1 MRMKMLFATAVV
13 LFSLTA
19 GGSALAQSPSRP
31 PTAAAP
37 LSFKVLADRMTSMFP
52 AVTTDV
58 VEVAGTKVTLAAGR
72 SDGLQP
78 GVELTLFREGRE
90 IYHPTT
96 KKLLGRT
103 EETIGRVSV
112 TDVLE
117 NYSVGTIVD
126 GSGARAGDR
135 ARVSAGKAPLTVVPL
150 TTGPRAPVV
159 EAATYELIQEL
170 ERTGRFQ
177 ILLGDAVGVWMNQE
191 RIAAPEF
198 ARGNGVATAAQRFKI
213 ANLLVLHFTTVENK
227 PFMDARLFSGTFAA
241 PLVSTAFF
249 VPPSVKPR
257 TDQAFSGS
265 QSGQGNVRVEQRSLL
280 ARLLSGNFEPNAYS
294 ASAASIPLR
303 SLATLPF
310 TVISMDVA
318 VSPSDKMPRIVVT
331 EGNRVFL
338 YRLNNLTLEPEWT
351 YDRRSVGS
359 ILTVQF
365 ADLNADGVL
374 DVVVNRQDAKAG
386 MLSYILTTE
395 AGRPSLIVN
404 DVPMMMLAVDENGD
418 GVNRTLFT
426 QKYNDQTF
434 WTKGAVTRY
443 VLKDRDV
450 TPAGTVRVDDTFRV
464 TGAAFSNIGGKELR
478 VLAFV
483 DEGQRLKL
491 VAGGQEVWRS
501 QTTVGGGL
509 AQARLQI
516 PMLQTFVDK
525 YFKMEPNPVPV
536 DLDADGT
543 QEIVVPINEDE
554 AGRMAVVFKGP
565 VGYRVQVVSS
575 GFEGMVT
582 GLGAI
587 PGDGSPSLIAA
598 VVKRSGLL
606 FKTGGDTQLIM
617 TVSE

>member
-1 MRMKMLFATAVV
+1 MKMLFATAVV
-13 LFSLTA
+13 LVSLTA
-19 GGSALAQSPSRP
+19 GGSALAQSSSSRQA
-31 PTAAAP
+31 TAAAP
-37 LSFKVLADRMTSMFP
+37 LSFKVLADRLTSMFP

-58 VEVAGTKVTLAAGR
+58 VEVAGPKVTLAAGR
-72 SDGLQP
+72 SEGVQA

-103 EETIGRVSV
+103 EEAIGRVSV
-112 TDVLE
+112 TDVFE
-117 NYSVGTIVD
+117 NYSVGVIVD
-126 GSGARAGDR
+126 GTGARAGDR
-135 ARVSAGKAPLTVVPL
+135 ARVSAGKAPLTIVPL
-150 TTGPRAPVV
+150 SSGPRAPIM

-177 ILLGDAVGVWMNQE
+177 ILLGDAVAVWMNQE
-191 RIAAPEF
+191 RIAAPDF
-198 ARGNGVATAAQRFKI
+198 ARGTGVAAAAQRFKV
-213 ANLLVLHFTTVENK
+213 ANLLVLHFTTVEGK
-227 PFMDARLFSGTFAA
+227 PFMDGNLFSGTFAA
-241 PLVSTAFF
+241 PLVSTALF
-249 VPPSVKPR
+249 VPPSVKPK

-265 QSGQGNVRVEQRSLL
+265 QGGQGNVRVEQRSLL

-310 TVISMDVA
+310 TVVSMDIA
-318 VSPSDKMPRIVVT
+318 VSPSDKMPRIVLT
-331 EGNRVFL
+331 EGSRVFL

-374 DVVVNRQDAKAG
+374 EVVVNRQDYKAG

-395 AGRPSLIVN
+395 AGRPAVIVN
-404 DVPMMMLAVDENGD
+404 DLPMMMLAVDENGD

-426 QKYNDQTF
+426 QKYSDQTF

-450 TPAGTVRVDDTFRV
+450 APAGTVQVDYDFRV
-464 TGAAFSNIGGKELR
+464 AGAAFSNIGGKDLR

-483 DEGQRLKL
+483 DESQRLKL

-501 QTTVGGGL
+501 QTSVGGGL

-525 YFKMEPNPVPV
+525 HFKIEPNPLPV
-536 DLDADGT
+536 DLDGDGV
-543 QEIVVPINEDE
+543 QEIVVPINQDE
-554 AGRMAVVFKGP
+554 SGRMAVVFKGP

-587 PGDGSPSLIAA
+587 PGDGNPSLIAA
-598 VVKRSGLL
+598 VVKRTGIF
-606 FKTGGDTQLIM
+606 FKAGGDTQLIM
-617 TVSE
+617 TVPE

>member
-1 MRMKMLFATAVV
+1 MKMLFATAVV
-13 LFSLTA
+13 LLSLTA
-19 GGSALAQSPSRP
+19 GGSALAQSSARP
-31 PTAAAP
+31 ASAAAP
-37 LSFKVLADRMTSMFP
+37 VSFKVLADRLMSMFP

-58 VEVAGTKVTLAAGR
+58 VEVAGPKVTLAAGR
-72 SDGLQP
+72 SEGLQA
-78 GVELTLFREGRE
+78 GVELTVFREGRE

-103 EETIGRVSV
+103 EEPIGRVSV
-112 TDVLE
+112 TEVFE
-117 NYSVGTIVD
+117 SYSVGTMVD

-135 ARVSAGKAPLTVVPL
+135 ARVSAGKAPLTIVAL
-150 TTGPRAPVV
+150 TSGPRAPVV

-177 ILLGDAVGVWMNQE
+177 IILGDAVAVWMNQE
-191 RIAAPEF
+191 RIAAPDF
-198 ARGNGVATAAQRFKI
+198 ARGTGVAAAAQRFKI
-213 ANLLVLHFTTVENK
+213 ANLLVVHFTTVEAK
-227 PFMDARLFSGTFAA
+227 PFMDARLFSGAFAA
-241 PLVSTAFF
+241 PLVSTALF
-249 VPPSVKPR
+249 VPSSVKPK

-265 QSGQGNVRVEQRSLL
+265 QGGQGNVRVEQRSLL
-280 ARLLSGNFEPNAYS
+280 ARLLSGNFEPNSYS

-310 TVISMDVA
+310 TVVSMDIA
-318 VSPSDKMPRIVVT
+318 VSPTDKMPRIVLT
-331 EGNRVFL
+331 EGSRVFL

-351 YDRRSVGS
+351 YDKRTVGN

-374 DVVVNRQDAKAG
+374 EVVVNRQDYKAG

-395 AGRPSLIVN
+395 AGRPAVVVN
-404 DVPMMMLAVDENGD
+404 DLPMMLLAVDENGD

-426 QKYNDQTF
+426 QKYSEQNF

-450 TPAGTVRVDDTFRV
+450 AAAGTLRVDYDFRV
-464 TGAAFSNIGGKELR
+464 TGATFSNIGGKDLR

-483 DEGQRLKL
+483 DEAQRLKL
-491 VAGGQEVWRS
+491 VAGGQELWRS

-509 AQARLQI
+509 AQARVQI

-525 YFKMEPNPVPV
+525 YFKIEPNPLAV
-536 DLDADGT
+536 DLDGDGT
-543 QEIVVPINEDE
+543 QEIVVPINQDE

-582 GLGAI
+582 GLGFV
-587 PGDGSPSLIAA
+587 PGDGNPSLIAA
-598 VVKRSGLL
+598 VVKRTGVFFKSGA
-606 FKTGGDTQLIM
+606 DTQLIM

>member
-13 LFSLTA
+13 LLSLTA
-19 GGSALAQSPSRP
+19 DGSALAQSSSRP

-37 LSFKVLADRMTSMFP
+37 LSFKVLADRLTSMFP
-52 AVTTDV
+52 SVTTDV
-58 VEVAGTKVTLAAGR
+58 VEVAATKVTLAAGR
-72 SDGLQP
+72 SEGVQP

-112 TDVLE
+112 TDVFE

-126 GSGARAGDR
+126 GAGARAGDR
-135 ARVSAGKAPLTVVPL
+135 ARVSAGKAPLTIVPL

-198 ARGNGVATAAQRFKI
+198 ARGTGVATAAQRFKI
-213 ANLLVLHFTTVENK
+213 ANLLVLHFTTVESK

-249 VPPSVKPR
+249 VPPSVKPK

-265 QSGQGNVRVEQRSLL
+265 QGGQGNVRVEQRSLL

-294 ASAASIPLR
+294 ASATSIPLR

-351 YDRRSVGS
+351 YDRRSVGT

-450 TPAGTVRVDDTFRV
+450 APAGTVRVDDTFRV
-464 TGAAFSNIGGKELR
+464 TGAAFSNIGGKDLR

-483 DEGQRLKL
+483 DEGHRLKL

-525 YFKMEPNPVPV
+525 YFKIEPNPLAV

-565 VGYRVQVVSS
+565 VGYRVQVVAS

-587 PGDGSPSLIAA
+587 PGDGGPSLIAA
-598 VVKRSGLL
+598 VIKRSGLL

>member
-1 MRMKMLFATAVV
+1 MKMLFAAAVV
-13 LFSLTA
+13 LLSLTA
-19 GGSALAQSPSRP
+19 GGSALAQSSSRP

-37 LSFKVLADRMTSMFP
+37 LSFRVLGDRLTAMFP
-52 AVTTDV
+52 IVTTDV
-58 VEVAGTKVTLAAGR
+58 VEVAGSKVTLAAGR
-72 SDGLQP
+72 SEGLQA

-135 ARVSAGKAPLTVVPL
+135 ARVSAGKAPLTIVPL
-150 TTGPRAPVV
+150 TSGPRAPVM

-191 RIAAPEF
+191 RIAAPDF
-198 ARGNGVATAAQRFKI
+198 ARGTGVATAAQRFKI
-213 ANLLVLHFTTVENK
+213 ANLLVLHFTTVEGK

-241 PLVSTAFF
+241 PLVSTAHF
-249 VPPSVKPR
+249 VPPSVRPR
-257 TDQAFSGS
+257 TDQAYSGS
-265 QSGQGNVRVEQRSLL
+265 QAGQGNVRVEQRSLL

-310 TVISMDVA
+310 TVISMDIA

-331 EGNRVFL
+331 EGSRVFL

-351 YDRRSVGS
+351 YDRRSVGT

-374 DVVVNRQDAKAG
+374 EVVVNRQDAKAG
-386 MLSYILTTE
+386 MLSYILTTDS
-395 AGRPSLIVN
+395 ARPSVIVN
-404 DVPMMMLAVDENGD
+404 DLPMMLLAVDENGD

-450 TPAGTVRVDDTFRV
+450 APAGTVRVDDTFRV
-464 TGAAFSNIGGKELR
+464 TGAAFSNIGGKDLR

-483 DEGQRLKL
+483 DESQRLKL

-516 PMLQTFVDK
+516 PMLQTLVDK
-525 YFKMEPNPVPV
+525 HFKIEPNPLPV
-536 DLDADGT
+536 DLDGDGT

-598 VVKRSGLL
+598 VVKRTGLL
-606 FKTGGDTQLIM
+606 VKTGGDTQLIM

>member
-1 MRMKMLFATAVV
+1 MKMLFATAVV
-13 LFSLTA
+13 VFSLTA
-19 GGSALAQSPSRP
+19 GGSALAQSSTRP
-31 PTAAAP
+31 TPAVAP
-37 LSFKVLADRMTSMFP
+37 LSFRVLADRLTSMFP

-58 VEVAGTKVTLAAGR
+58 VEVAGPKVTLAAGR
-72 SDGLQP
+72 REGLQA

-112 TDVLE
+112 TDVFE

-126 GSGARAGDR
+126 GAGARAGDG
-135 ARVSAGKAPLTVVPL
+135 ARVSAAKAPLTLVTL
-150 TTGPRAPVV
+150 TSGPRAPLV

-191 RIAAPEF
+191 RIAAPDF
-198 ARGNGVATAAQRFKI
+198 ARGTGVAAAAQRFKI
-213 ANLLVLHFTTVENK
+213 ANLLVLHFTTLEGK

-241 PLVSTAFF
+241 PLVSTALF
-249 VPPSVKPR
+249 VPPSVKAKM
-257 TDQAFSGS
+257 DQAFSGS
-265 QSGQGNVRVEQRSLL
+265 QGGQGNVRVEQRSLL

-310 TVISMDVA
+310 TVVSMDIA
-318 VSPSDKMPRIVVT
+318 VSPSDKMPRIVLT
-331 EGNRVFL
+331 EGSRVFL

-351 YDRRSVGS
+351 YDRRSVGT

-374 DVVVNRQDAKAG
+374 DVVVNRQDYKAG

-395 AGRPSLIVN
+395 AGRPSVIVN
-404 DVPMMMLAVDENGD
+404 DLPMMLLAVDENGD

-426 QKYNDQTF
+426 QKYSDQTF

-443 VLKDRDV
+443 TLKDRDV
-450 TPAGTVRVDDTFRV
+450 VAAGTVQVDYDFRV
-464 TGAAFSNIGGKELR
+464 AGAAFSNIGGKDLR

-509 AQARLQI
+509 AQARVQI
-516 PMLQTFVDK
+516 PMQATFVDK
-525 YFKMEPNPVPV
+525 HFKIEPNPLPV
-536 DLDADGT
+536 DLDGDGI
-543 QEIVVPINEDE
+543 QEIVVPINQDE

-587 PGDGSPSLIAA
+587 PGDGNPSLIAA
-598 VVKRSGLL
+598 VVKRTGVF
-606 FKTGGDTQLIM
+606 FKSGGDTQLIM
-617 TVSE
+617 TVPE

>member
-13 LFSLTA
+13 LLSLTA
-19 GGSALAQSPSRP
+19 DGSALAQSSSRP

-37 LSFKVLADRMTSMFP
+37 LSFKVLADRLTSMFP
-52 AVTTDV
+52 SVTTDV
-58 VEVAGTKVTLAAGR
+58 VEVAATKVTLAAGR
-72 SDGLQP
+72 SEGVQP

-112 TDVLE
+112 TDVFE

-126 GSGARAGDR
+126 GAGARAGDR
-135 ARVSAGKAPLTVVPL
+135 ARVSAGKAPLTIVPL

-198 ARGNGVATAAQRFKI
+198 ARGTGVATAAQRFKI
-213 ANLLVLHFTTVENK
+213 ANLLVLHFTTVESK

-249 VPPSVKPR
+249 VPPSVKPK

-265 QSGQGNVRVEQRSLL
+265 QGGQGNVRVEQRSLL

-294 ASAASIPLR
+294 ASATSIPLR

-351 YDRRSVGS
+351 YDRRSVGT

-374 DVVVNRQDAKAG
+374 DVVVNRQDSKAG

-450 TPAGTVRVDDTFRV
+450 APAGTVRVDDTFRV
-464 TGAAFSNIGGKELR
+464 TGAAFSNIGGKDLR

-483 DEGQRLKL
+483 DEGHRLKL

-525 YFKMEPNPVPV
+525 YFKIEPNPLAV

-565 VGYRVQVVSS
+565 VGYRVQVVAS

-587 PGDGSPSLIAA
+587 PGDGGPSLIAA
-598 VVKRSGLL
+598 VIKRSGLL

>member
-1 MRMKMLFATAVV
+1 MRMKRLFAAAVV
-13 LFSLTA
+13 LCSLAA

-31 PTAAAP
+31 APAAAP
-37 LSFKVLADRMTSMFP
+37 LSFKVLADRLTSMFP

-58 VEVAGTKVTLAAGR
+58 VEVAGPRVTLAAGR
-72 SDGLQP
+72 GDGLQA

-112 TDVLE
+112 VEVFE
-117 NYSVGTIVD
+117 NYSVATVVD

-135 ARVSAGKAPLTVVPL
+135 ARVSAARAPLTIVPL
-150 TTGPRAPVV
+150 TSGPRAPVM

-170 ERTGRFQ
+170 ERTGRFH
-177 ILLGDAVGVWMNQE
+177 IILGDAVGVWMNQE
-191 RIAAPEF
+191 RIAAPDF
-198 ARGNGVATAAQRFKI
+198 ARGTGVAAAAQRFKI
-213 ANLLVLHFTTVENK
+213 ANLLVLHFTTVEAR
-227 PFMDARLFSGTFAA
+227 PFLDARLFSGAFAA
-241 PLVSTAFF
+241 PLVSSALF
-249 VPPSVKPR
+249 VPTSVRPR

-265 QSGQGNVRVEQRSLL
+265 QGGQGNVRVEQRSLL

-294 ASAASIPLR
+294 ASASSIPLR

-310 TVISMDVA
+310 TVVSMDVA

-331 EGNRVFL
+331 EGQRVFL

-351 YDRRSVGS
+351 YDRRSVGT

-365 ADLNADGVL
+365 ADLNGDGVL
-374 DVVVNRQDAKAG
+374 EVVVNRQDYKAG

-395 AGRPSLIVN
+395 AGRPAMIVN
-404 DVPMMMLAVDENGD
+404 DLPMMLLAVDENGD

-426 QKYNDQTF
+426 QKYSDQTF
-434 WTKGAVTRY
+434 WTRGAVTRY
-443 VLKDRDV
+443 VLKGKDV
-450 TPAGTVRVDDTFRV
+450 VAAGTVHVDHDFRV
-464 TGAAFSNIGGKELR
+464 TGAAYSSIGGKDLR

-483 DEGQRLKL
+483 DESHRLKL

-501 QTTVGGGL
+501 QTAVGGGL
-509 AQARLQI
+509 AQARVQI

-525 YFKMEPNPVPV
+525 YFKIEPNPLPV
-536 DLDADGT
+536 DLDGDGT

-587 PGDGSPSLIAA
+587 PGDGNPSLIAA
-598 VVKRSGLL
+598 VVKRTGIL

-617 TVSE
+617 TVAE